1 MNSRRDFLKKTLG
14 ATIVAAAAP
23 IVCACGETVY
33 AKEAPMA
40 SSGTLTIDLSK
51 ALTTTQY
58 NNLKVAEGSIAYVP
72 PTGNPNHGLTFIIT
86 RKDDLSLIVFSN
98 VCPHQGAK
106 QIQPFNKTTQRHKC
120 NQHGS
125 LFDIDGV
132 VKLGP
137 AASNLKK
144 YTVDYDGVDLL
155 KITGTGIVDSNLDTP
170 PVESQPFSLEQNY
183 PDPFIDKTTIRFS
196 LGSDEQVSLMITD
209 GLGKAITVLHDG
221 FLAAGEH
228 AREFDGTSI
237 APGMYFYR
245 LTTPSGTLIKQMVK
259 N

>member
-1 MNSRRDFLKKTLG
+1 MNSRRNFLKQALG

-33 AKEAPMA
+33 AKEAPSA
-40 SSGTLTIDLSK
+40 TSGTLTLDLSV

-58 NNLKVAEGSIAYVP
+58 NTLKVAQGSIAYVP
-72 PTGNPNHGLTFIIT
+72 PTGNPNHNLTFIIT
-86 RKDDLSLIVFSN
+86 RKDDLSIVVFSN
-98 VCPHQGAK
+98 ACPHQGAK
-106 QIQPFNKTTQRHKC
+106 QVQPFNKTTQRHKC

-144 YTVDYDGVDLL
+144 YTVEYDGADLL
-155 KITGTGIVDSNLDTP
+155 KITGTGIVDSSLDTP
-170 PVESQPFSLEQNY
+170 PIESQPFSLEQNH
-183 PDPFIDKTTIRFS
+183 PNPFTDKTTIGFS
-196 LGSDEQVSLMITD
+196 LGNDELISLMVTD
-209 GLGKAITVLHDG
+209 GLGKTMAVLHDG
-221 FLAAGEH
+221 FMNAGEH
-228 AREFDGTSI
+228 QVEFDGSSL
-237 APGMYFYR
+237 ASGVYFYR
-245 LTTPSGTLIKQMVK
+245 LTTPNGTLIKQMIR